1 MILLIDNYDSFV
13 HNLARYFRLLG
24 LDVCVAR
31 NDKLTTEQV
40 QADVSSGRFRCIVL
54 SPGPC
59 SPFEAGICL
68 SLVSRLYREVPFLG
82 ICLGHQAIAQ
92 ALGGDVVVG
101 SSPQHGRADQIYHD
115 QRCDFQDLPNPL
127 LAGRYHS
134 LIVREDTL
142 PSFFDVSARLSDETI
157 MGIRHKRLPIV
168 GYQFHP
174 ESILTPHGLSLL
186 HGFCRWIG
194 LPVRLPDSE
203 ASARNPARPREL
215 EVDYPQGCRPL
226 TEVDATVPRYA
237 GVEGQ

>member
-24 LDVCVAR
+24 LEVCVAR

-40 QADVSSGRFRCIVL
+40 QADVANGRFRCIVI

-59 SPFEAGICL
+59 SPTEAGICL
-68 SLVSRLYREVPFLG
+68 SLVSRLYREVPLLG

-115 QRCDFQDLPNPL
+115 QRYDFQGLPNPL

-142 PSFFDVSARLSDETI
+142 PSFFDVSARLFDGTI

-186 HGFCRWIG
+186 HGFCRWID
-194 LPVRLPDSE
+194 LPVRPIESLTSPRDL
-203 ASARNPARPREL
+203 ARPREL
-215 EVDYPQGCRPL
+215 EVDYPRGCRPL
-226 TEVDATVPRYA
+226 TDAVATSSRNQGA
-237 GVEGQ
+237 E